1 MLNNRERVSGTNS
14 GTRYRANNPVQSMSE
29 AIRTAWAGRP
39 IHTIPAAL
47 QRLLKLGAACGVLA
61 AGGYA
66 IWSAQGFVASDNAV
80 VSAYLTSLR
89 TPIEGYVSGRR
100 TPVGAEIHAG
110 DVLATMT
117 NPLVDDQ
124 HLTDLEDR
132 VSRLAQEEAAIIR
145 QREALELT
153 RRELLQRAEEHRRAI
168 VAQLSGQV
176 ASADMALQAK
186 AAEGEQAKHEYQR
199 KAELARSNTA
209 SASDLDR
216 AKYASE
222 ALDRQAQ
229 SMAGQLSSLQA
240 QLSAASRGI
249 LTADGG
255 NDVPYSVQRADEVR
269 LRLVELDRA
278 LDTIKEDAQETK
290 MRAAVERRRIDML
303 RSTKLAAP
311 SAGMLWKVG
320 ASIGTGDTA
329 AEVVDCSREFLVAA
343 VPQKAYSNI
352 ILGGVARFRLSGEA
366 SERTGTI
373 VSITGDTSLIG
384 DRNLAAVPVDRHQ
397 PAVMVR
403 IAMAPSPNTAAECL
417 VGRTAQV
424 LLPSSAG
431 GIMSA
436 ALQLLQRIF

>member
-1 MLNNRERVSGTNS
+1 
-14 GTRYRANNPVQSMSE
+14 
-29 AIRTAWAGRP
+29 
-39 IHTIPAAL
+39 
-47 QRLLKLGAACGVLA
+47 
-61 AGGYA
+61 
-66 IWSAQGFVASDNAV
+66 
-80 VSAYLTSLR
+80 
-89 TPIEGYVSGRR
+89 
-100 TPVGAEIHAG
+100 
-110 DVLATMT
+110 
-117 NPLVDDQ
+117 
-124 HLTDLEDR
+124 
-132 VSRLAQEEAAIIR
+132 LAQEEAAIIR

-320 ASIGTGDTA
+320 ASDGKRIGTGDTA